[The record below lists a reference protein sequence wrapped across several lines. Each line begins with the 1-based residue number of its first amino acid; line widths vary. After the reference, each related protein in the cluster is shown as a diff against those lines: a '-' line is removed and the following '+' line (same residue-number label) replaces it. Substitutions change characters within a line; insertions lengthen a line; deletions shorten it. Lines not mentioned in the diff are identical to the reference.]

1 MRTASATARIAVYRP
16 VRTVVWQGSVGDRRP
31 YADLTGKAEV
41 IPGQKSASGTCAENT
56 SNARG
61 SRWSDLLSL
70 SEPQFSIACGD
81 RPPHSLPRS
90 FTRLIFSPLPLRR
103 QSPFGVGLMSL
114 LGSPVRSES
123 DLALFDRKH
132 PFNTHSLFSLR
143 LPFVLRAKSNP
154 LNPWFWHRGSFQLL
168 NC

>member
-1 MRTASATARIAVYRP
+1 MSMPIYLMFIRVLL
-16 VRTVVWQGSVGDRRP
+16 SVEFCFTLKTYLKGAP
-31 YADLTGKAEV
+31 FYNA
-41 IPGQKSASGTCAENT
+41 SASGTCAENT

-103 QSPFGVGLMSL
+103 QSPFGVGLMWL

-123 DLALFDRKH
+123 DLALLIASTLSTPTACFRCVY
-132 PFNTHSLFSLR
+132 R
-143 LPFVLRAKSNP
+143 LCSGRNRTL
-154 LNPWFWHRGSFQLL
+154 
-168 NC
+168 

>member
-1 MRTASATARIAVYRP
+1 MPRDGAIVRTAMTLGTKGSILSRLAKYITPCDPRIVP
-16 VRTVVWQGSVGDRRP
+16 ESRTKRKLCPEQTVDD
-31 YADLTGKAEV
+31 A
-41 IPGQKSASGTCAENT
+41 GQKSASGTCAENT

-114 LGSPVRSES
+114 LGSPVRAES
-123 DLALFDRKH
+123 DLALLIASTLSTPTACFRCVY
-132 PFNTHSLFSLR
+132 R
-143 LPFVLRAKSNP
+143 LCSGQNRTL
-154 LNPWFWHRGSFQLL
+154 
-168 NC
+168 

>member
-1 MRTASATARIAVYRP
+1 MNARRRFWTVDGQTGMYVSGRLFSNAV
-16 VRTVVWQGSVGDRRP
+16 
-31 YADLTGKAEV
+31 
-41 IPGQKSASGTCAENT
+41 QKSASGTCAENT

-103 QSPFGVGLMSL
+103 QSPFSVGLMSL

-123 DLALFDRKH
+123 DLALLIASTLSTPTACFRCVY
-132 PFNTHSLFSLR
+132 R
-143 LPFVLRAKSNP
+143 LCSERNRTL
-154 LNPWFWHRGSFQLL
+154 
-168 NC
+168 